1 MSKMMFDLETMS
13 TNPNAAIASIGAV
26 IFDEKLGITD
36 RFYTNVSLKS
46 CKDVGLHFSD
56 DTIQWWKQQKPEV
69 MATLMVDPVP
79 VSEAILGLFDFYKSH
94 KCVEVFSWGANFD
107 FPVISSAAFACG
119 LGKEPWKYYNV
130 RCARTLAALFGMK
143 IERNEDL
150 HHNAMQDAEDQ
161 AQVIIKLYKE
171 LSDAS

>member
-69 MATLMVDPVP
+69 MASLMVDPIP
-79 VSEAILGLFDFYKSH
+79 VSEAVIGLFDFYKNH

-107 FPVISSAAFACG
+107 FPVISSASGSDRIRRGGG
-119 LGKEPWKYYNV
+119 LCHPEYWGSTCKRPFSVAW
-130 RCARTLAALFGMK
+130 
-143 IERNEDL
+143 
-150 HHNAMQDAEDQ
+150 
-161 AQVIIKLYKE
+161 
-171 LSDAS
+171 LSGGLVCRL